1 MGLGLRR
8 PRCPGGLT
16 LRSLIQE
23 HAEPA
28 RLVDVARA
36 YPISRRVVY
45 RACRLGRIPG
55 AVRVA
60 RRWLA
65 PLDAIETW
73 LQAQGPRPDAV
84 EDEGDELDELRAAL
98 AKGVRYNRSAAQ
110 HWSPLRGPLRS
121 SAAGPA
127 LQSNPTAARA
137 PPSHRSVT
145 VHVSALGGAISWC
158 VAYPRGPGEV
168 DGQGKRRLLS
178 LSVGQSSPCGLVEVV
193 ETYPLTLDSRR
204 SPIDCTLERRAHEVQ
219 ARHR

>member
-1 MGLGLRR
+1 LDLRDR
-8 PRCPGGLT
+8 ASERWAWASGGPRCPGGLT

-36 YPISRRVVY
+36 YPIFSARRV
-45 RACRLGRIPG
+45 PG
-55 AVRVA
+55 LSPRTNPRGVRVA

-168 DGQGKRRLLS
+168 DGQGSAACCLS
-178 LSVGQSSPCGLVEVV
+178 R
-193 ETYPLTLDSRR
+193 LDSRPLR
-204 SPIDCTLERRAHEVQ
+204 ARRGRRDISAHTRQPSEPD
-219 ARHR
+219 